1 VKSNTQE
8 RVTWVIILILA
19 TLMGYKMGGRIERAR
34 LDRLAIAK
42 EALKTSSTLFEKK
55 EETRLE
61 QSMADQYIG
70 MNECP
75 PMETTPPIICPACDC
90 TPVSKPKRRHT
101 KRRRPPT
108 AKPVSPVDRQ
118 KLLAWVKKYSPRL
131 KRCRDAGQPIYKLH
145 TKVTLNAKKDRILRT
160 KVTGVDVPSRA
171 VNCIEQDLKRWP
183 SPSNLSP
190 NHPQL
195 LIFGLQ
201 LD

>member
-1 VKSNTQE
+1 MKSNTQE

-19 TLMGYKMGGRIERAR
+19 TLTGYKMGGRVERTR
-34 LDRLAIAK
+34 LDRLTVAK
-42 EALKTSSTLFEKK
+42 EALKTSSTLFEKA
-55 EETRLE
+55 EGTLE
-61 QSMADQYIG
+61 RSAVDQDFGI
-70 MNECP
+70 NECP
-75 PMETTPPIICPACDC
+75 PVEICPPTICPPCDC
-90 TPVSKPKRRHT
+90 TPASKPKRRHT
-101 KRRRPPT
+101 KRRKPPA
-108 AKPVSPVDRQ
+108 AKPLSPVDRQ

-145 TKVTLNAKKDRILRT
+145 TKVTLSAKKDRILRT

-171 VNCIEQDLKRWP
+171 IRCVEQDLKRWP
-183 SPSNLSP
+183 SPPNLSP